1 MSIRW
6 FLLAIFFYLTWSV
19 LELDAEQNKVQ
30 FLPTKEKVSAAEHRK
45 YDDFN
50 QAFEKKFVELG
61 KNFSDIWM
69 VERKIF
75 CIPDAGHHNDII
87 EIKMRAGNAS
97 SLIIFFPFGK
107 NAEAAE
113 RAAKTLTKSVKE
125 FEKRQKNRPPLS
137 QLPRA

>member
-6 FLLAIFFYLTWSV
+6 FLLAIFFYLVWSV

-30 FLPTKEKVSAAEHRK
+30 FLPIKEKVLAAEHQK

-50 QAFEKKFVELG
+50 QTFEKKFTELG
-61 KNFSDIWM
+61 KNFSDIWT

-87 EIKMRAGNAS
+87 EIKMRAGDAS
-97 SLIIFFPFGK
+97 SLVIFFPFGK
-107 NAEAAE
+107 DAEAAE
-113 RAAKTLTKSVKE
+113 RAAKTLAKSIRE